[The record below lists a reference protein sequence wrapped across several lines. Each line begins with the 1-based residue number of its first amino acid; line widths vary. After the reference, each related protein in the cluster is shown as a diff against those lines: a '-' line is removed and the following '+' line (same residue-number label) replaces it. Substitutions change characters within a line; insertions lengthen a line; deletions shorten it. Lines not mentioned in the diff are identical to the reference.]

1 MIEFNIINGIC
12 YVHGSSIP
20 TSGKVEAL
28 QLTRK
33 GYGVYDIAPPV
44 SECLEILPNIRGIKF
59 NNFNPKEIIDNITFN
74 SVDGILIKTD
84 SDIIQEKL
92 VISKSLL
99 RNIDFVF
106 ALNNPRYKKPGSLCV
121 FTSVYND
128 VQFLDL
134 WLKYYSKIVGKDN
147 LYVID
152 HGSSISYDKSK
163 ANFIKIP
170 RGEYDSNNLSL
181 FNCYFQRF
189 LLSQYKWVLHSDCDE
204 LIFVEEDND
213 FNRIISSYN
222 DPVLLSTQNAFE
234 VVYHP
239 QNETDLDYS
248 SSLLSQ
254 RSLML
259 PSESFQKTYLTS
271 APVTWGPGFHKT
283 YERKTFD
290 NRLWALHIKFM
301 DPNSFLN
308 KNKAIWKDLS
318 QSQED
323 AQIFFVKKED
333 SIYSFD
339 SRDKIDKWINSIL
352 PSTINIPNWMK
363 KHL

>member
-1 MIEFNIINGIC
+1 MIEFNIINGVC

-20 TSGKVEAL
+20 ISGKVDSL
-28 QLTRK
+28 QFTRK
-33 GYGVYDIAPPV
+33 GHRVYNISSPM
-44 SECLEILPNIRGIKF
+44 SQHLEIPPNIRGIKF
-59 NNFNPKEIIDNITFN
+59 NNFNPKEIIDVITSN
-74 SVDGILIKTD
+74 NVDGISIKTD
-84 SDIIQEKL
+84 SDTIKEEL
-92 VISKSLL
+92 VISKSIL
-99 RNIDFVF
+99 RNLDFVF
-106 ALNNPRYKKPGSLCV
+106 SLNSPRYNKPGSLCV

-128 VQFLDL
+128 IQFLDL
-134 WLKYYSKIVGKDN
+134 WLNYYGKIVEKDN

-152 HGSSISYDKSK
+152 HGSSISYDTSR

-213 FNRIISSYN
+213 FNKVLSSYN

-234 VVYHP
+234 VIYHP

-248 SSLLSQ
+248 VSLLSQ

-259 PSESFQKTYLTS
+259 PSKLFQKTYLTS

-290 NRLWALHIKFM
+290 NRLWALHIKFI

-323 AQIFFVKKED
+323 AQIFFVKREE
-333 SIYSFD
+333 SVYSFD
-339 SRDKIDKWINSIL
+339 NKDKIDKWINSIL
-352 PSTINIPNWMK
+352 SSTISIPSWMK